1 MVYANS
7 RDEVAYTWYEVN
19 KRLGEARPGA
29 ATVPFNP
36 AQETVVDLKYKVTSC
51 TACICAHGLSRILA
65 EQLHVLCST

>member
-7 RDEVAYTWYEVN
+7 RDEVSYTWYEVN

-36 AQETVVDLKYKVTSC
+36 AQETVVDLRYKVRQT
-51 TACICAHGLSRILA
+51 A
-65 EQLHVLCST
+65 EQSWA